1 MPQDTL
7 TIHEIYPS
15 IQGESTFAGLPC
27 TFIRLTF
34 CDLRCSWCDTPH
46 AFYEGH
52 KMTLEEIL
60 EQAATLG
67 LPLVE
72 VTGGEPLLQPACPEL
87 LRRLCDHGFRVLLET
102 GGHRDIAPVDPR
114 VVRIMDL
121 KCPGSGMA
129 DKNRWDNIPLLTPN
143 DEVKCVLAS
152 RADYEWARDRV
163 REHDLAARVRAVL
176 FSPVFG
182 QIEPRAIVSWIL
194 EDRLPVRFQI
204 QMHKVI
210 WEPTATGV

>member
-1 MPQDTL
+1 MPADTL

-15 IQGESTFAGLPC
+15 VQGESTFAGLPC

-34 CDLRCSWCDTPH
+34 CDLRCSWCDTPQ
-46 AFYEGH
+46 AFYGGE
-52 KMTLEEIL
+52 KMALEAIVDR
-60 EQAATLG
+60 AASFG

-72 VTGGEPLLQPACPEL
+72 VTGGEPLLQPACLPL
-87 LRRLCDHGFRVLLET
+87 LTRLCDRGFQVLLET
-102 GGHRDIAPVDPR
+102 GGHRDIGPVDPR

-129 DKNRWDNIPLLTPN
+129 EKNRWENIPLLTPR

-152 RADYEWARDRV
+152 REDYEWAREKV
-163 REHDLAARVRAVL
+163 LTHGLAARVRAVL

-182 QIEPRAIVSWIL
+182 KIEPRDIVAWIL
-194 EDRLPVRFQI
+194 QDRLSVRFQI

-210 WEPTATGV
+210 WDPQAQGV

>member
-1 MPQDTL
+1 MAHDSL

-15 IQGESTFAGLPC
+15 VQGESTFAGLPC
-27 TFIRLTF
+27 VFIRLTF

-46 AFYEGH
+46 AFYDGE
-52 KMTLEEIL
+52 KMTLEAIVER
-60 EQAATLG
+60 AASFG

-72 VTGGEPLLQPACPEL
+72 VTGGEPLLQPACIPL
-87 LRRLCDHGFRVLLET
+87 LRLLCDRGFQVLLET
-102 GGHRDIAPVDPR
+102 GGHRDIGPVDPR

-129 DKNRWDNIPLLTPN
+129 EKNRWENIPLLTPN

-152 RADYEWARDRV
+152 REDYEWARDHV
-163 REHDLAARVRAVL
+163 RTHDLASRVRAVL

-182 QIEPRAIVSWIL
+182 RIEPRDIVSWIL

-210 WEPTATGV
+210 WDPRATGV